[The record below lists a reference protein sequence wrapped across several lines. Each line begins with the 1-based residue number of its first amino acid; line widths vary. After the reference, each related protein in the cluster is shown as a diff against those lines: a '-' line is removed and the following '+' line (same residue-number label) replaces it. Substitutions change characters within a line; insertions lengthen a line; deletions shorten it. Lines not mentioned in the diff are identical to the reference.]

1 MNEWHFQD
9 RWDSLVV
16 EKRTVYVYKREG
28 KASTKM
34 RAAPLAQTAYFTERG
49 LSKVEEISS
58 LSTGEGKKLTHA
70 DFFQSTSKNKDGF
83 FFHSLRH
90 LHLSW
95 IKVHAAVNTYSA
107 SARYRQAYIHIYRT
121 DITNDGAVKH
131 WPFTMLGARV
141 L

>member
-1 MNEWHFQD
+1 M
-9 RWDSLVV
+9 R
-16 EKRTVYVYKREG
+16 
-28 KASTKM
+28 AKM

-58 LSTGEGKKLTHA
+58 LSTGEGKKLTCA
-70 DFFQSTSKNKDGF
+70 DFLSKYKEEQRWIF
-83 FFHSLRH
+83 FFNHSLRH

-107 SARYRQAYIHIYRT
+107 SARYRQTYIHIYRT

-131 WPFTMLGARV
+131 WPFTMPGARV

>member
-1 MNEWHFQD
+1 M
-9 RWDSLVV
+9 R
-16 EKRTVYVYKREG
+16 
-28 KASTKM
+28 AKM

-58 LSTGEGKKLTHA
+58 LSTGEGKKLTCA
-70 DFFQSTSKNKDGF
+70 DFLSKYKNKDGF
-83 FFHSLRH
+83 FFSHSLRH

-107 SARYRQAYIHIYRT
+107 SARYRQTYIHIYRT

-131 WPFTMLGARV
+131 WPFTMPGARV